1 MLPKPTANPMEAIR
15 KPNLE
20 DQTVGLTDIILPG
33 QEFQGYFVDGGLC
46 RMFVN
51 LRHKAARH
59 IQNFVHFFHYRSSHA
74 LHVPGQYIVSGAT
87 PSLNSSMKPSDIDQS
102 PIFDFHVCY

>member
-1 MLPKPTANPMEAIR
+1 MLPKPTANPMDAIR

-20 DQTVGLTDIILPG
+20 DQTDGLTDIILPAK
-33 QEFQGYFVDGGLC
+33 EFQGYFVDEGLF
-46 RMFVN
+46 RMFVT

-74 LHVPGQYIVSGAT
+74 LHVPGQYIVSVAT
-87 PSLNSSMKPSDIDQS
+87 PPLNSLIK
-102 PIFDFHVCY
+102 